1 LTRRARN
8 ALGTATQSTRGKH
21 SPPPPPPPADGWKC
35 EIGRASVMGMV
46 TAGVAR
52 FQGKALQRPL
62 TAALIAGLV
71 RGGEGVSIDGAIR
84 A

>member
-1 LTRRARN
+1 
-8 ALGTATQSTRGKH
+8 
-21 SPPPPPPPADGWKC
+21 
-35 EIGRASVMGMV
+35 MGMV

-71 RGGEGVSIDGAIR
+71 RGGEGVSIDGAWMIVGAQCAAVGHR
-84 A
+84 TQLARPW